1 MTKMKINK
9 LANTMKSCFFYISK
23 STISGVA
30 ITTPDFPPNGTNLA
44 KISPKVLETDS
55 LPGITRTGPLIN
67 CPMGLYD
74 FY

>member
-30 ITTPDFPPNGTNLA
+30 ITTPDFPPN
-44 KISPKVLETDS
+44 
-55 LPGITRTGPLIN
+55 
-67 CPMGLYD
+67 
-74 FY
+74 